1 VILYQNRGGGNYVSL
16 NVNPVLGK
24 DVGTAADER
33 RTVDDQRR
41 RANLLLG
48 FVGGKP
54 NILMQSDE
62 VPDDDLA
69 RILQLATAVD
79 RNAFTE

>member
-1 VILYQNRGGGNYVSL
+1 
-16 NVNPVLGK
+16 
-24 DVGTAADER
+24 
-33 RTVDDQRR
+33 
-41 RANLLLG
+41 
-48 FVGGKP
+48 VGGKP